1 MPAIIGSRPMVRS
14 MSLGHLNALYC
25 LVPGPAPAILF
36 CVFGEKSLPV
46 VNVTRPFRV

>member
-1 MPAIIGSRPMVRS
+1 MPAIIGSRPMVRA
-14 MSLGHLNALYC
+14 MTQGLFYMRHW
-25 LVPGPAPAILF
+25 LVPDLTPAILF